1 MRSRNKLGFTLI
13 ELLVVIAII
22 AILAGLLLPALS
34 RAKEKARATACLN
47 NLKQLGLGAVMYC
60 NENDETL
67 PQSAHEH
74 ASWVGKLQPYTG
86 TNVYRCP
93 DDKNKLRL
101 YSYAINDF
109 LTVHPF
115 GAEMLDFSKLTSLP
129 SPSDTI
135 YGSSLFPVAGW
146 RGVSTLRGGLAIWG
160 LTRSGQRFVREAAAA
175 ARPKHRS
182 TGCLQGLHD
191 SRGPWP
197 RRWFGSPGNGTSA
210 RGSLQWGPRG
220 RPSSHIPATESSEEP
235 NLCRRMR

>member
-135 YGSSLFPVAGW
+135 YVGECDDQYEGADHFHFADASAGGYSPAVFPTQVAVKRHETGANYLFADGHASKLTWPKV
-146 RGVSTLRGGLAIWG
+146 LRQIQATGDRLI
-160 LTRSGQRFVREAAAA
+160 
-175 ARPKHRS
+175 RPN
-182 TGCLQGLHD
+182 
-191 SRGPWP
+191 
-197 RRWFGSPGNGTSA
+197 GN
-210 RGSLQWGPRG
+210 P
-220 RPSSHIPATESSEEP
+220 
-235 NLCRRMR
+235 